1 MRNLP
6 KMQSIKVACMAVLVL
21 TIAACASKPPPR
33 VAADKAVVINGKEVI
48 FGGQFADDDNE
59 LELYANSDPIMRG
72 SFLPLTP
79 ALKITSEY
87 EGANI
92 ISQCTFSSRMKVGGA
107 AGKLLGAIK
116 SSRGKTADKC
126 VISVDGKEAT
136 TLFF

>member
-1 MRNLP
+1 MRNSPLAYTF
-6 KMQSIKVACMAVLVL
+6 KVASAAVLVL
-21 TIAACASKPPPR
+21 SVAACASKPPPR
-33 VAADKAVVINGKEVI
+33 VAADKSVVINGKEVI

-79 ALKITSEY
+79 GLRITSEY

-92 ISQCTFSSRMKVGGA
+92 VSQCTFSSRLKVGGA
-107 AGKLLGAIK
+107 AGALLGAIK
-116 SSRGKTADKC
+116 SSKGKTADKC
-126 VISVDGKEAT
+126 VISVDDKEAT